1 MINTYP
7 VSLDEFKSF
16 FLREAGV
23 EYQPFPSWEKT
34 VWNVGDICLLDN
46 IYYAFDKSMRL
57 CFELLGETAFK
68 RPDPNNQ
75 GCFLKINKTIFEVLS
90 VSIANLSV
98 QEQDQLVRQTAQ
110 FKNALYDLFTQE
122 DFIKSCTSG
131 TAKVP
136 QVDYRHSHVQRLIK
150 DIISHD

>member
-46 IYYAFDKSMRL
+46 IYYASLVDLNHTKPTEDVIDTPSW
-57 CFELLGETAFK
+57 K
-68 RPDPNNQ
+68 
-75 GCFLKINKTIFEVLS
+75 VLS
-90 VSIANLSV
+90 YIYVPDSMCLHGDIVYHNK
-98 QEQDQLVRQTAQ
+98 RYYR
-110 FKNALYDLFTQE
+110 AL
-122 DFIKSCTSG
+122 
-131 TAKVP
+131 
-136 QVDYRHSHVQRLIK
+136 K
-150 DIISHD
+150 DTDTIPGK

>member
-46 IYYAFDKSMRL
+46 IY
-57 CFELLGETAFK
+57 
-68 RPDPNNQ
+68 
-75 GCFLKINKTIFEVLS
+75 
-90 VSIANLSV
+90 
-98 QEQDQLVRQTAQ
+98 
-110 FKNALYDLFTQE
+110 
-122 DFIKSCTSG
+122 
-131 TAKVP
+131 
-136 QVDYRHSHVQRLIK
+136 
-150 DIISHD
+150 